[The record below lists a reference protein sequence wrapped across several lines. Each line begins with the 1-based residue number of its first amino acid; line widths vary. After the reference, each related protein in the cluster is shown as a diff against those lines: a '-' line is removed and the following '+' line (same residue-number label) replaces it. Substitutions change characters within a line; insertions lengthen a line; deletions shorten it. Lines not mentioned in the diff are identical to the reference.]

1 MSNIDL
7 QPVEDQ
13 IKKINSAAYRVL
25 YNLLSKTYNI
35 EKQYSIHLSMW
46 PMFLCGLIF
55 FFSKWTQY

>member
-13 IKKINSAAYRVL
+13 MKKINSAAYQVL

-35 EKQYSIHLSMW
+35 ETIVRCDDCDRRH
-46 PMFLCGLIF
+46 
-55 FFSKWTQY
+55 